1 MTRFKERALYLAAV
15 SAVARVP
22 GFLIPLVIAAVFGAG
37 PETDAYFLAYGAV
50 FLTGGT
56 LAQGIESAIVHF
68 SASARNSRGFEDGAA
83 RKIWWIALLVWVLVV
98 PIVALAAPSHLEGSV
113 IRFALLLTPLAVLW
127 PVCAAYSGGLI
138 ARWHIGKASG
148 SMLWRGA
155 GALAGVA
162 GSLLG
167 GGLLAIAAGL
177 GAGELARLLW
187 LRITLDRITPPENQG
202 ATHIP
207 GFGAAA
213 SAQVLAGATGAT
225 APFIERILATTLG
238 TGGVSMLEYA
248 ARLLVVPAVLFEGGL
263 APLLLARWSNDMAT
277 GKVPQRREVIRAVG
291 LGILLALAISALLV
305 LLAPLVVQLLL
316 GHGRMSDADLAAVS
330 NLLRLL
336 SIGFVATMG
345 ALLLERLYLAHAKN
359 RRLAIL
365 AVMRVVVRLAVV
377 IAVLSR
383 LGLSGFA
390 VGYAVAEWAYLF
402 ALVVYVPK
410 GGRVRQG
417 EAR

>member
-1 MTRFKERALYLAAV
+1 MTRLRERAVYLAAI

-22 GFLIPLVIAAVFGAG
+22 GFLIPLLIAAVFGAG

-56 LAQGIESAIVHF
+56 MAQGIESAIVHF
-68 SASARNSRGFEDGAA
+68 SASARNASGFEDGAA

-98 PIVALAAPSHLEGSV
+98 PIVAIAAPSHLERPV
-113 IRFALLLTPLAVLW
+113 IHFALLLTPLAVLW

-138 ARWHIGKASG
+138 ARWRIGQASG

-162 GSLLG
+162 GALLG
-167 GGLLAIAAGL
+167 GGLIAIAIGL
-177 GAGELARLLW
+177 GVGELGRLLW
-187 LRITLDRITPPENQG
+187 LRSTLARVITSEAHG
-202 ATHIP
+202 SSVIP

-213 SAQVLAGATGAT
+213 SAQVLAGATGAS
-225 APFIERILATTLG
+225 APFVERILATTLG

-248 ARLLVVPAVLFEGGL
+248 ARLLVVPAVLFEGGF
-263 APLLLARWSNDMAT
+263 APLLLARWSNDMAQ
-277 GKVPQRREVIRAVG
+277 GKVPDRREVARAVG
-291 LGILLALAISALLV
+291 KGILLAVAIAAAIALLAGPGV
-305 LLAPLVVQLLL
+305 RLLL
-316 GHGRMSDADLAAVS
+316 GHGRLSEGDVTAIA

-365 AVMRVVVRLAVV
+365 AILRVAVRLAVV
-377 IAVLSR
+377 IMVLPR
-383 LGLSGFA
+383 MGLSGFA
-390 VGYAVAEWAYLF
+390 AGYAVAEWAYLV
-402 ALVVYVPK
+402 ALVAYVP
-410 GGRVRQG
+410 RMRPI
-417 EAR
+417 A

>member
-1 MTRFKERALYLAAV
+1 MKRLRERALYLAGV

-22 GFLIPLVIAAVFGAG
+22 GFLIPLLIAAVFGAG

-68 SASARNSRGFEDGAA
+68 SASARSARGFEDAAA
-83 RKIWWIALLVWVLVV
+83 RKIGWIALAVWVIVV
-98 PIVALAAPSHLEGSV
+98 PIVAFASPSHLEKSV
-113 IRFALLLTPLAVLW
+113 IHFALLLTPLAVLW

-155 GALAGVA
+155 GALAGVIGA
-162 GSLLG
+162 VLG
-167 GGLLAIAAGL
+167 GGLIAIAVGL
-177 GAGELARLLW
+177 GLGELGRLVW
-187 LRITLDRITPPENQG
+187 LRVKLGQVVGPGSGGSPL
-202 ATHIP
+202 IP

-213 SAQVLAGATGAT
+213 SAQVLAGATGAS
-225 APFIERILATTLG
+225 APFVERVLATTLG

-248 ARLLVVPAVLFEGGL
+248 ARLLVVPAVLFEGGF
-263 APLLLARWSNDMAT
+263 APLLLARWSNEMAA
-277 GKVPQRREVIRAVG
+277 GRVPQRREVVRAVG
-291 LGILLALAISALLV
+291 KGILLAVVIAAALALLAHPAV
-305 LLAPLVVQLLL
+305 HLLL
-316 GHGRMSDADLAAVS
+316 GHGRLSGPDVTAIA

-365 AVMRVVVRLAVV
+365 AIMRVAVRLAVV
-377 IAVLSR
+377 IVVLPSM
-383 LGLSGFA
+383 GLSGFA
-390 VGYAVAEWAYLF
+390 VGYAVAEWAYLIS
-402 ALVVYVPK
+402 LVAYVPTMEP
-410 GGRVRQG
+410 V
-417 EAR
+417 

>member
-1 MTRFKERALYLAAV
+1 MMRLRERALYLAAI

-22 GFLIPLVIAAVFGAG
+22 GFLIPLMIAAMFGAG

-68 SASARNSRGFEDGAA
+68 SASARSTRGFEDGAA
-83 RKIWWIALLVWVLVV
+83 RKIWWIALVVWILVV
-98 PIVALAAPSHLEGSV
+98 PIVAFASPSRLAPSV

-138 ARWHIGKASG
+138 ARWRIGQASG

-162 GSLLG
+162 GALLG
-167 GGLLAIAAGL
+167 GGLIAIAAGL
-177 GAGELARLLW
+177 GLGELGRLFWLRHRLARLELP
-187 LRITLDRITPPENQG
+187 LGDGSPV
-202 ATHIP
+202 IP

-225 APFIERILATTLG
+225 APFVERILATTLG
-238 TGGVSMLEYA
+238 SGGVSMLEYA
-248 ARLLVVPAVLFEGGL
+248 ARLLVVPAVLFEGGF

-277 GKVPQRREVIRAVG
+277 GKIPDRREVARAIG
-291 LGILLALAISALLV
+291 KGMLLAVAIAAILALLAHPAV
-305 LLAPLVVQLLL
+305 NLLL
-316 GHGRMSDADLAAVS
+316 GHGRLSPSDVAAIS
-330 NLLRLL
+330 DLLRLL

-359 RRLAIL
+359 RRLALL
-365 AVMRVVVRLAVV
+365 AIMRVAVRLAVV
-377 IAVLSR
+377 ILVLPR
-383 LGLSGFA
+383 MGLSGFA
-390 VGYAVAEWAYLF
+390 VGYAVAEWAYLL
-402 ALVVYVPK
+402 ALVAYVPK
-410 GGRVRQG
+410 VGHNLHHF
-417 EAR
+417 A

>member
-1 MTRFKERALYLAAV
+1 MTRLRERAVYLAAI

-22 GFLIPLVIAAVFGAG
+22 GFLIPLLIAAVFGAG

-56 LAQGIESAIVHF
+56 MAQGIESAIVHF
-68 SASARNSRGFEDGAA
+68 SASARNASGFEDGAA

-98 PIVALAAPSHLEGSV
+98 PIVAIAAPSHLERPV
-113 IRFALLLTPLAVLW
+113 IHFALLLTPLAVLW

-138 ARWHIGKASG
+138 ARWRIGQASG

-162 GSLLG
+162 GALLG
-167 GGLLAIAAGL
+167 GGLIAIAIGL
-177 GAGELARLLW
+177 GVGELGRLLW
-187 LRITLDRITPPENQG
+187 LRSTLARVVTSEAHG
-202 ATHIP
+202 SSVIP

-213 SAQVLAGATGAT
+213 SAQVLAGATGAS
-225 APFIERILATTLG
+225 APFVERILATTLG

-248 ARLLVVPAVLFEGGL
+248 ARLLVVPAVLFEGGF
-263 APLLLARWSNDMAT
+263 APLLLARWSNDMAQ
-277 GKVPQRREVIRAVG
+277 GKVPDRREVARAVG
-291 LGILLALAISALLV
+291 KGILLAVAIAAAIALLAGPGV
-305 LLAPLVVQLLL
+305 RLLL
-316 GHGRMSDADLAAVS
+316 GHGRLSEGDVTAIA

-365 AVMRVVVRLAVV
+365 AILRVAVRLAVV
-377 IAVLSR
+377 IMVLPR
-383 LGLSGFA
+383 MGLSGFA
-390 VGYAVAEWAYLF
+390 AGYAVAEWAYLV
-402 ALVVYVPK
+402 ALVAYVP
-410 GGRVRQG
+410 RMRPI
-417 EAR
+417 A

>member
-1 MTRFKERALYLAAV
+1 MTRLRERAVYLAAI

-22 GFLIPLVIAAVFGAG
+22 GFLIPLLIAAVFGAG

-68 SASARNSRGFEDGAA
+68 SASARNASGFEDGAA

-98 PIVALAAPSHLEGSV
+98 PIVAIAAPSHLERPV
-113 IRFALLLTPLAVLW
+113 IHFALLLTPLAVLW

-138 ARWHIGKASG
+138 ARWRIGQASG

-162 GSLLG
+162 GALLG
-167 GGLLAIAAGL
+167 GGLIAIAIGL
-177 GAGELARLLW
+177 GVGELGRLLW
-187 LRITLDRITPPENQG
+187 LRSTLARVITSEAHG
-202 ATHIP
+202 SSVIP

-213 SAQVLAGATGAT
+213 SAQVLAGATGAS
-225 APFIERILATTLG
+225 APFVERILATTLG

-248 ARLLVVPAVLFEGGL
+248 ARLLVVPAVLFEGGF
-263 APLLLARWSNDMAT
+263 APLLLARWSNDMAQ
-277 GKVPQRREVIRAVG
+277 GKVPDRREVARAVG
-291 LGILLALAISALLV
+291 KGILLAVAIAAAIALLAGPGV
-305 LLAPLVVQLLL
+305 RLLL
-316 GHGRMSDADLAAVS
+316 GHGRLSEGDVTAIA

-365 AVMRVVVRLAVV
+365 AILRVAVRLAVV
-377 IAVLSR
+377 IMVLPR
-383 LGLSGFA
+383 MGLSGFA
-390 VGYAVAEWAYLF
+390 AGYAVAEWAYLV
-402 ALVVYVPK
+402 ALVAYVP
-410 GGRVRQG
+410 RMRPI
-417 EAR
+417 A

>member
-1 MTRFKERALYLAAV
+1 MRLRERAVYLAAI
-15 SAVARVP
+15 SAFARVP
-22 GFLIPLVIAAVFGAG
+22 GFLIPLLIAAVFGAG

-68 SASARNSRGFEDGAA
+68 SASARNASGFEDGAA

-98 PIVALAAPSHLEGSV
+98 PIVAIAAPSHLERPV
-113 IRFALLLTPLAVLW
+113 IYFALLLTPLAVLW

-138 ARWHIGKASG
+138 ARWRIGQASG

-162 GSLLG
+162 GAVLG
-167 GGLLAIAAGL
+167 GGLFAIAIGL
-177 GAGELARLLW
+177 GVGELGRLLW
-187 LRITLDRITPPENQG
+187 LRTRLARALTPEAHG
-202 ATHIP
+202 SAVIP

-213 SAQVLAGATGAT
+213 GAQVLAGATGAS

-248 ARLLVVPAVLFEGGL
+248 ARLLVVPAVLFEGGF
-263 APLLLARWSNDMAT
+263 APLLLARWSNDMAQ
-277 GKVPQRREVIRAVG
+277 GKRPDRREVARAVG
-291 LGILLALAISALLV
+291 KGMLLAVGIAAAIALLAGPGV
-305 LLAPLVVQLLL
+305 RLLL
-316 GHGRMSDADLAAVS
+316 GHGRLSDGEVTAIA

-365 AVMRVVVRLAVV
+365 AILRVAVRLAVV
-377 IAVLSR
+377 IVVLPR
-383 LGLSGFA
+383 MGLSGFA
-390 VGYAVAEWAYLF
+390 AGYAVAEWAYLL
-402 ALVVYVPK
+402 ALVAYVPRM
-410 GGRVRQG
+410 GSN
-417 EAR
+417 A

>member
-1 MTRFKERALYLAAV
+1 MRSLRERALYLAAV

-22 GFLIPLVIAAVFGAG
+22 GFLIPLLIAAVFGAG

-68 SASARNSRGFEDGAA
+68 SASTRSTRGFEDGAA
-83 RKIWWIALLVWVLVV
+83 RRIWWIALVVWVIVV
-98 PIVALAAPSHLEGSV
+98 PIVAIASPSHLEKSV
-113 IRFALLLTPLAVLW
+113 IHFALLLTPLAVLW

-138 ARWHIGKASG
+138 ARWHIGKASA

-155 GALAGVA
+155 GALAGVVA
-162 GSLLG
+162 ALLG
-167 GGLLAIAAGL
+167 GGLIAIAVGL
-177 GAGELARLLW
+177 GLGELGRLVW
-187 LRITLDRITPPENQG
+187 LRVKLVQIVGPGSDGPPL
-202 ATHIP
+202 IP

-225 APFIERILATTLG
+225 APFVERILATTLG
-238 TGGVSMLEYA
+238 SGGVSMLEYA

-263 APLLLARWSNDMAT
+263 APLLLARWSNEMAA
-277 GKVPQRREVIRAVG
+277 GRVPQRREVVRAVG
-291 LGILLALAISALLV
+291 KGILLAVVIAAALALLAHPAV
-305 LLAPLVVQLLL
+305 HLLL
-316 GHGRMSDADLAAVS
+316 GHGRLSDPDVTAIA

-359 RRLAIL
+359 RRLALL
-365 AVMRVVVRLAVV
+365 AIMRVAVRLAVV
-377 IAVLSR
+377 IIVLPSM
-383 LGLSGFA
+383 GLSGFA
-390 VGYAVAEWAYLF
+390 IGYAVAEWAYLL
-402 ALVVYVPK
+402 ALVAYIP
-410 GGRVRQG
+410 RVRQG